1 MTHAE
6 DVEILNEGL
15 AHLAKTSKKKFK
27 IRVSRQ
33 TIESA
38 EFEVEASSKEVAQQ
52 IIIDRIHEDESFDA
66 EADDLCDVSFT
77 GWEIQGE

>member
-1 MTHAE
+1 ME
-6 DVEILNEGL
+6 
-15 AHLAKTSKKKFK
+15 KFK
-27 IRVSRQ
+27 INVSRQ

-52 IIIDRIHEDESFDA
+52 IIIDRIHEDESFDE
-66 EADDLCDVSFT
+66 EADNISDVSFG